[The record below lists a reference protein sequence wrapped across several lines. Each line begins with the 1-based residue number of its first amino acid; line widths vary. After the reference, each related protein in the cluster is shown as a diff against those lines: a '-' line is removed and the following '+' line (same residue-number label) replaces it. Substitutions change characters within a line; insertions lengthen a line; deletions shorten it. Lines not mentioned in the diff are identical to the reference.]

1 MTSRIPHLLEPYLSL
16 PPESSLVLLTGVLG
30 ASTNWLV
37 LRHLYALLR
46 SAPKPSSDALRSAV
60 ASLGEVVRR
69 GIEGTAAS
77 ASSSSAGEPNNSKRR
92 EWGRKDGEDE
102 DEDDDRE
109 AAVVLV
115 SFLRDFTFWRDGLA
129 RLGIDLEAAG
139 RRGRFA
145 YVDGLPAG
153 GLFSGGGG
161 SAAGAGAGAEST
173 AASLRQQG
181 WRRTAVALAGPGDIR
196 DTVLACVEQLKK
208 NHSPRQGVSSS
219 APSGDGSDG
228 TTRAGRK
235 VVLVIDG
242 LDFVLAA
249 MDPNSR
255 PGGPPEAAW
264 TATGV
269 KEVLTELREAT
280 HAAIVTLAADDP
292 LIKEQ
297 ETTLEKQHAWF
308 ALSLAHEADT
318 VLSLR
323 LLDTGAAQDVSGV
336 IRITNRRAPAQN
348 HEYLYHVGGDGAV
361 RVFER
366 GQ

>member
-1 MTSRIPHLLEPYLSL
+1 MTSRVPHLLEPYLSL
-16 PPESSLVLLTGVLG
+16 PPEASLVLLTGVLG

-37 LRHLYALLR
+37 LRHLYALLK
-46 SAPKPSSDALRSAV
+46 SNPKPSAHLGNGTGIADALRRGTEKGGVDEENKKEEEEEGKEDVAV
-60 ASLGEVVRR
+60 L
-69 GIEGTAAS
+69 
-77 ASSSSAGEPNNSKRR
+77 
-92 EWGRKDGEDE
+92 
-102 DEDDDRE
+102 
-109 AAVVLV
+109 LV

-139 RRGRFA
+139 RRGKFA

-153 GLFSGGGG
+153 GLFSGG
-161 SAAGAGAGAEST
+161 SAAGAETAGRGRVS
-173 AASLRQQG
+173 RQG
-181 WRRTAVALAGPGDIR
+181 WRRTAAALAGPSDIR
-196 DTVLACVEQLKK
+196 DTVLAGVEHLR
-208 NHSPRQGVSSS
+208 NPHHGVGPRT
-219 APSGDGSDG
+219 PSGDDEGE
-228 TTRAGRK
+228 AGRK

-249 MDPNSR
+249 MDPSSR
-255 PGGPPEAAW
+255 PGGPPDAAW
-264 TATGV
+264 TAMGV
-269 KEVLTELREAT
+269 KEVVTELREAT

-308 ALSLAHEADT
+308 VLSLAHEADAI
-318 VLSLR
+318 LSLR

-336 IRITNRRAPAQN
+336 IRITNRRDPAQN
-348 HEYLYHVGGDGAV
+348 HEYLYHVGGDGGV